1 MLDSN
6 PRSCRWVT
14 AGLFLFLFLP
24 LLLILFPAGKARAE
38 EFKKSD
44 VKYLIKFGTIAPENS
59 SWGDSAKQSAKEVL
73 EKTHGQ
79 VKMVWY
85 FGAVMGDEP
94 DMIRKIRL
102 GQLQGAVFTI
112 MGAGKVA
119 PEMRVF
125 SLPFIFNNYEE
136 ADYVLNRMSV
146 SIDKIFA
153 EKGFVNL
160 GLADIGF
167 ARLFGKVPARNEAE
181 FGRTKV
187 WSWSPG
193 GEPVADES
201 FKMMGAKDF
210 IQIPIT
216 DVLTSLQTG
225 LVNLVYGTCYSTVG
239 LQWHTQVKYMS
250 KLKSSFSPGAILIDK
265 KIFDTL
271 PPEYQQVVRE
281 TCQKSVVN
289 LRKLIRDGE
298 EKACVGLR
306 KYGLIEF
313 DTDPDF
319 QKKIKS
325 ESGILYDKFA
335 DIYYPRW
342 LLTGVL
348 NLLQQYRVVT
358 KANK

>member
-1 MLDSN
+1 MPDL
-6 PRSCRWVT
+6 RSRLRRRKT
-14 AGLFLFLFLP
+14 AGLSFFLFLVLG
-24 LLLILFPAGKARAE
+24 LGLFPAGKARANE
-38 EFKKSD
+38 TQKSE
-44 VKYLIKFGTIAPENS
+44 VKYLFKFGTIAPENS

-125 SLPFIFNNYEE
+125 SLPFLFNNYEE
-136 ADYVLNRMSV
+136 ADYVMNRMSV
-146 SIDKIFA
+146 TIDKIFA

-167 ARLFGKVPARNEAE
+167 ARLFGKVPTRNEAE
-181 FGRTKV
+181 FGRAKV

-201 FKMMGAKDF
+201 FRMMGVKDF
-210 IQIPIT
+210 TTLSVT

-225 LVNLVYGTCYSTVG
+225 LVNVVYGTCYTTLG

-250 KLKSSFSPGAILIDK
+250 KLKSSFSPGAILIDQK
-265 KIFDTL
+265 VFDAL
-271 PPEYQQVVRE
+271 PPEYQQIVKE
-281 TCQKSVVN
+281 TCLKSVAD

-298 EKACVGLR
+298 DKACEGLR
-306 KYGLIEF
+306 KYGLVEVA
-313 DTDPDF
+313 TDPDF

-325 ESGILYDKFA
+325 ESSILYDKFA

-342 LLTGVL
+342 LLAGVL

-358 KANK
+358 KENK